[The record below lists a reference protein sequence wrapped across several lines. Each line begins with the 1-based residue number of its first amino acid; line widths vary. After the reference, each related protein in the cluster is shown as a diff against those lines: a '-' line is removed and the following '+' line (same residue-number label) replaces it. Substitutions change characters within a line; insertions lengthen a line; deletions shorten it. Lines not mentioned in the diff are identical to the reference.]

1 MAELLTQEQ
10 IEDRMYLGGIAR
22 AEAGMA
28 NAEARGAAFQNPY
41 AKEIF
46 RDYVVP
52 LAKAIESDSVCSKP
66 GQRMAHTRLLLGLDP
81 EAVALLAV
89 RHTLS
94 ILLGPNPEGHNT
106 LGYGIGRT
114 INRELVLSQFEM
126 QNPELYHTLARDF
139 SRRMSKDES
148 HRMTVFKMQAA
159 ANGIKF
165 TEWPVGAFNQVG
177 LYLMGL
183 MERAGLLE
191 VDKTEIRVG
200 YKRKQR
206 AVTLSPDV
214 MERIDQIKSY
224 VSITAPV
231 YGPCVAP
238 PNDWGF
244 GITGGFHTRRMA
256 IRNGLVHATAASRD
270 LVRDTDMPTVYAAVN
285 GLQRTAW
292 KINTKM
298 LDTIMAVSRA
308 FHTKEI
314 VSLADSP
321 KPASPH
327 WLVAGLKKEDFTE
340 QQMVEFLAWKRT
352 VTDWHTERKIIGS
365 KYGRFYSATRA
376 AEFFRD
382 YPAIYFV
389 YFADSRGRLY
399 PMTTGISPQGSD
411 LSKSLLHFAEGHAIT
426 EPDQI
431 LWFKVQGANKWGFD
445 KATLEDRALWVDE
458 RMDLILSFA
467 ADPVNNVGWTNAGDP
482 LQFLAW
488 CFEYAAWV
496 HDDKGTFK
504 SHLPIS
510 MDGSCNG
517 LQNLSAMF
525 RDPIG
530 GRATNLTANAV
541 MQDIYGIVAAA
552 AEKRLAAMVF
562 TEEPQIKAQRMW
574 IEHGI
579 SRKAV
584 KRAVMTTPYG
594 VTLRTATDYIID
606 DYLREGLGPTFD
618 KTEYRTAA
626 TVIMKAVW
634 PAIGDVVV
642 KGREAMDWLKKSSRQ
657 IVKSL
662 PVSKEPVI
670 TWRTPSGFPASQA
683 YFEHRVHS
691 IQTHLHGM
699 VRIKV
704 LSETDKP
711 DSAAHAS
718 GLAPNFVHSMDAA
731 HLHLTTAEASRAGI
745 KDLAMIHDDYG
756 CHAAFA
762 PKLYEII
769 RRQFVAMY
777 LGFDA
782 VEALC
787 EDYPEISAPPSK
799 GTLDIMEVLE
809 SQYFFS

>member
-1 MAELLTQEQ
+1 MVELLTQEQ

-28 NAEARGAAFQNPY
+28 NAEARGAAHQNPY

-46 RDYVVP
+46 RDYVMP
-52 LAKAIESDSVCSKP
+52 LAQAITADANSTSAGS
-66 GQRMAHTRLLLGLDP
+66 RLAHTRLLLGCDP
-81 EAVALLAV
+81 EAVAFLAI
-89 RHTLS
+89 RHALGV
-94 ILLGPNPEGHNT
+94 LLGPSPEGHHT
-106 LGYGIGRT
+106 LAYGIGRT
-114 INRELVLSQFEM
+114 INRELILSQFEM

-139 SRRMSKDES
+139 SRRMSKDET

-159 ANGIKF
+159 QNGIKF
-165 TEWPVGAFNQVG
+165 TEWPIGAYNQVG

-183 MERAGLLE
+183 MEAAGLLN
-191 VDKTEIRVG
+191 VDPTEIRVG

-206 AVTLSPDV
+206 SVFINPEVL
-214 MERIDQIKSY
+214 ERIDQIKAY
-224 VSITAPV
+224 VSITSPV

-238 PNDWGF
+238 PKDWGF
-244 GITGGFHTRRMA
+244 GIRGGFHTPRMS
-256 IRNGLVHATAASRD
+256 IRNGMVHATSASRD
-270 LVRDTDMPTVYAAVN
+270 LVRDTDMPVVYDAIN

-292 KINTKM
+292 KINTKV
-298 LDTIMAVSRA
+298 LDTVYAVSKA

-321 KPASPH
+321 KPAQPE
-327 WLVAGLKKEDFTE
+327 WLVKGKDKSTFTE
-340 QQMVEFLAWKRT
+340 QQMAEFLNWKRE
-352 VTDWHTERKIIGS
+352 VTQWHTERKIIGS
-365 KYGRFYSATRA
+365 KYGRFYSSTRS

-399 PMTTGISPQGSD
+399 PMTSGLSPQGSD
-411 LSKSLLHFAEGHAIT
+411 LGKSLLHFAEGYPIT
-426 EPDQI
+426 TPEQV

-445 KATLEDRALWVDE
+445 KATLEDRGKWVDE
-458 RMDLILSFA
+458 RSDLILQFA
-467 ADPVNNVGWTNAGDP
+467 QDPVNHVGWTEAGDP

-488 CFEYAAWV
+488 CFEYRDWV
-496 HDDKGTFK
+496 YDDGTFK

-525 RDPIG
+525 RDSVG
-530 GRATNLTANAV
+530 GKATNLTNNAV
-541 MQDIYGIVAAA
+541 MEDIYANVAKA
-552 AEKRLAAMVF
+552 AEKRLSAMVF
-562 TEEPQIKAQRMW
+562 PEEAQQKAQRMW
-574 IEHGI
+574 LEHGI

-594 VTLRTATDYIID
+594 VTLRTATEYIID

-626 TVIMKAVW
+626 SVVMKAVW

-642 KGREAMDWLKKSSRQ
+642 KGREAMDWLKKSSRV
-657 IVKSL
+657 IVKAL

-683 YFEHRVHS
+683 YFEHNVHQIS
-691 IQTHLHGM
+691 TYLHGLS
-699 VRIKV
+699 RIKV

-711 DSAAHAS
+711 DANAHAS

-731 HLHLTTAEASRAGI
+731 HLHLTTADASRSGI
-745 KDLAMIHDDYG
+745 PALAMIHDDYG

-762 PKLYEII
+762 PQLYDII
-769 RRQFVAMY
+769 RKQFVAMY

-782 VEALC
+782 IAALC
-787 EDYPEISAPPSK
+787 EDYPELSAPPSK
-799 GTLDIMEVLE
+799 GDLDIMEVLE